1 MMTLAF
7 DGSEDH
13 LANKKPM
20 DFVGGEMLAF
30 REELMKVQPVPTLKE
45 LKKQIIPPERVRRG
59 KQSTNLDEQLL
70 DEGMELY
77 DSDGDD
83 LDEDMEESN
92 GSDEESNNENP
103 EEQNDQPTET
113 EVPVAALRE
122 NPVIGN
128 QDLKLVGEP
137 FRKIKDVKF
146 HCSNSLLPCLIKL
159 EQQLKTEARWLRK
172 DGQQVNGVLKE
183 AML

>member
-45 LKKQIIPPERVRRG
+45 LKKRIIPPERVRRG

-103 EEQNDQPTET
+103 EEQNDQPPTET
-113 EVPVAALRE
+113 EVPVAVLRE
-122 NPVIGN
+122 NPPIGN
-128 QDLKLVGEP
+128 
-137 FRKIKDVKF
+137 
-146 HCSNSLLPCLIKL
+146 
-159 EQQLKTEARWLRK
+159 
-172 DGQQVNGVLKE
+172 
-183 AML
+183 